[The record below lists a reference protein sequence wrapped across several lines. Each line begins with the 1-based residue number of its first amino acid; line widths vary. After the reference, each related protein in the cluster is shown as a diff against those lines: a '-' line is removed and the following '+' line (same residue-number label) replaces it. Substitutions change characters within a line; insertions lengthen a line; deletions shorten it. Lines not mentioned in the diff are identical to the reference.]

1 MRSRGIGEQIAGN
14 GDASRV
20 VDACMTESQTVETVD
35 FWFDPLCPWAW
46 MTSRWMLE
54 VEQVRDVHTVFHV
67 MSLSVLNEDKDVPE
81 EYKEMIQ
88 RGWGPVRL
96 AIAVEQQH
104 GQEKLREF
112 YTAIGTARH
121 PGGRDFTHD
130 LYVEVLEQVGLP
142 TELADA
148 ADDTSLDDAV
158 RASHQDGIERVGQEV
173 GTPVISV
180 GGTAFFGP
188 VLSPAPKGE
197 DAGRVFDG
205 ARLLAGYDGFY
216 ELKRTRDRDPIFD

>member
-1 MRSRGIGEQIAGN
+1 MTST
-14 GDASRV
+14 DAT
-20 VDACMTESQTVETVD
+20 ATTETVD

-67 MSLSVLNEDKDVPE
+67 MSLSVLNEDKDVPD

-88 RGWGPVRL
+88 AGWGPVRL
-96 AIAVEQQH
+96 AIAIEQQH
-104 GQEKLREF
+104 GQEKLRAF

-121 PGGRDFTHD
+121 PGGCDFTRE
-130 LYVEVLEQVGLP
+130 LYEEVLAEVGLP
-142 TELADA
+142 AELADA
-148 ADDTSLDDAV
+148 AEDTSLDDAV
-158 RASHQDGIERVGQEV
+158 RASHADGIDRVGQEV

-180 GGTAFFGP
+180 AGTAFFGP